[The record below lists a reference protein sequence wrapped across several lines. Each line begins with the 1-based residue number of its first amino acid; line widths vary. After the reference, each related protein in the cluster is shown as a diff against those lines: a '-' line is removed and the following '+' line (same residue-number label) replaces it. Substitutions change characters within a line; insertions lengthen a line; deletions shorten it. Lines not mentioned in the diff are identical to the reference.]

1 MTARSTVRSWKVL
14 STIFAPTMDGHTLD
28 RQVDFAELR
37 VFHSVSLA
45 AMLPTTCHE
54 WG

>member
-28 RQVDFAELR
+28 RQVDFAELG
-37 VFHSVSLA
+37 VIHSMTVA
-45 AMLPTTCHE
+45 AMLPTTRHE
-54 WG
+54 RG